1 MSKKKYLRPNDPL
14 PEDVHWEWVELV
26 KALQAA
32 CHGNNG
38 FANLTVSISVNKN
51 KPVLWIVD
59 RNGDPIDV
67 AAPGYKLLR
76 ISPKRL
82 SEVQMT
88 NETALAL
95 ISLSN

>member
-1 MSKKKYLRPNDPL
+1 MPKKKYLRQNDPL
-14 PEDVHWEWVELV
+14 PEDVHWEWVEVV

-32 CHGNNG
+32 CSGNGG
-38 FANLTVSISVNKN
+38 FAQLRVTISVNRN

-59 RNGDPIDV
+59 KDGRPVDV
-67 AAPGYKLLR
+67 TQPGYQLLKL
-76 ISPKRL
+76 SPKRL
-82 SEVQMT
+82 SEVQMS

>member
-1 MSKKKYLRPNDPL
+1 MSKKKYLRKNDPL

-32 CHGNNG
+32 CHGNGG
-38 FANLTVSISVNKN
+38 FANLTVRVSVNKN

-59 RNGDPIDV
+59 KDGKPVDV
-67 AAPGYKLLR
+67 TAPGYKLLR

-82 SEVQMT
+82 SEVGMT
-88 NETALAL
+88 SETALAL